1 MLHRMLFSLL
11 LLFALSACR
20 STEESEAEAASR
32 TPSSLEQT
40 ASAPI
45 QAEIETVRPDEIPAF
60 GRLTFDPEVAEPG
73 AEVQVRFEALKSGTL
88 HVAVPGAEAVVEVPL
103 REGEARL
110 VIPEQATAG
119 MAFAYVVDEKGSL
132 ATGSFRVV
140 TEPGLWLVMERT
152 MAGPGEVL
160 RMRAYAY
167 GLPQGLYAFIE
178 FIPPAPDETR
188 AEEGPTVPI
197 NPSAGPESTLH
208 LVPDAEG
215 MLVPGT
221 FFGVPLEEF
230 LGRDLY
236 LRGGDTGQYRLTAA
250 DTAEYQQA
258 LAEAGNDLEALS
270 ELDEPDVEEFT
281 STAIALE
288 ICTRSGV
295 LEGHLGGPA
304 WVSVFPFGPQGRP
317 RSLHTEDGRFRL
329 DVAPGTVFVMVH
341 PDDGTQPQSQ
351 FVGVPCGGTATLTA
365 FRGAPLPAIP
375 ASGLTEVGYAL
386 GTQPG
391 TPFEL
396 AQQAGDNQA
405 ICKKAVVFQVE
416 MSTKD
421 PEEDQQRFGNPIEQA
436 LTAHLQQTLP
446 RLQVANSIFV
456 NELLRKAAEV
466 QLRGEGCEG
475 DVCAIVVKY
484 LDADYIVTMAVSE
497 FQVDQGSIYVAY
509 LVGINVHNAQVV
521 VRKQIRTS
529 SLESLTNPSM
539 YRAFAEALAEA
550 GLCGDLEVSPPAT
563 WNDVALMT
571 LPPAQDAEREF
582 HIRVTNLA
590 GKGVPADLE
599 VKPEPTCGELDPSL
613 PTEID
618 DSGELTLTFKGKGT
632 EESCVE
638 TLEFE
643 ATRRDAPS
651 APLRAIPP
659 KDTMPMY
666 VAVGPLLQIGM
677 GAVQAEQF
685 RTGALTP
692 LGAVTVAESDER
704 ELEVLGGIV
713 TLDLKGECQM
723 MAPLSLLERGEEHR
737 VVSTQPGHEAR
748 SSMRLEVDPE
758 TGVTRL
764 ILEAEAKATPP
775 NPSQRQP
782 IYYADAILGE
792 PVDLLMFYGV
802 LPTLYVIDVQVPP
815 ELQGMPA
822 RMRMVWTVE
831 GETEGIAGWYFAAY
845 SALLECD
852 PNNPNNPAL
861 VQWPQG
867 FVHYRLLLEADE
879 RAARDEWFFSTSS
892 LPERL
897 QVAIWAS
904 GRASAVSEVYRD
916 LDRGLIPYSGR
927 AFMRVQM
934 EVQLL
939 PDLPQSDTSQ

>member
-45 QAEIETVRPDEIPAF
+45 QAEIETVSPDEIPAF

-288 ICTRSGV
+288 ICTRSGL
-295 LEGHLGGPA
+295 LEGHLDGPA

-365 FRGAPLPAIP
+365 FRGAPLPASP
-375 ASGLTEVGYAL
+375 ASGRTEVGYAL
-386 GTQPG
+386 GIQSGPYLD
-391 TPFEL
+391 L
-396 AQQAGDNQA
+396 AHQAGNNQT

-456 NELLRKAAEV
+456 NELLREAGEA

-618 DSGELTLTFKGKGT
+618 DSGELTLTFKGKGK
-632 EESCVE
+632 ESCVE

-651 APLRAIPP
+651 APLRAMPP
-659 KDTMPMY
+659 KDTMSLHVVKVIPDLG
-666 VAVGPLLQIGM
+666 V
-677 GAVQAEQF
+677 GAVQSSF
-685 RTGALTP
+685 RAAPPYLLGVWYLGDQEILEKDGLLTP
-692 LGAVTVAESDER
+692 
-704 ELEVLGGIV
+704 
-713 TLDLKGECQM
+713 LDLKGLEGQCKLLS
-723 MAPLSLLERGEEHR
+723 PLQILTQEVYSAT
-737 VVSTQPGHEAR
+737 VNQPGHRAR
-748 SSMRLEVDPE
+748 ASVKAEVDPE
-758 TGVTRL
+758 TGTPRL
-764 ILEAEAKATPP
+764 ILEAEAQASPLNTSEDQPP
-775 NPSQRQP
+775 HVITASLMDMHPSSL
-782 IYYADAILGE
+782 LGA
-792 PVDLLMFYGV
+792 PV
-802 LPTLYVIDVQVPP
+802 LYVVDIRVPP
-815 ELQGMPA
+815 QMQGMSA
-822 RMRMVWTVE
+822 RVRMVWSVDGQRE
-831 GETEGIAGWYFAAY
+831 GTG
-845 SALLECD
+845 
-852 PNNPNNPAL
+852 
-861 VQWPQG
+861 
-867 FVHYRLLLEADE
+867 R
-879 RAARDEWFFSTSS
+879 WFFSIWTAELSCSPGKPHNPSMVRYPEGALSS
-892 LPERL
+892 YSLLAQGENLSMDREVFFYIEHLPEHIQIAVL
-897 QVAIWAS
+897 VS
-904 GRASAVSEVYRD
+904 GYAQAMSEVKD
-916 LDRGLIPYSGR
+916 LDERGLIPLSGQVHMR
-927 AFMRVQM
+927 AQM